1 MRHSLIRLIE
11 ARGGSNTARD
21 DRPTTRSSFGRTST
35 PRPNTQVQ
43 VHHRLDVH
51 LRFQVSGCTPFVSLC
66 MWDHPARSAG
76 YLAASRSSLRFSGVR
91 PGLILR
97 QHHHH
102 PCRHAMEA
110 LSECAPEGRR
120 CMDAPGLRF
129 GGSLW
134 GSEAQARPVPLHK
147 LPLFDPVQPLRSAIP
162 QPKQPHHHHR
172 PRLRPIASLTMFH
185 AILRSD
191 DADS

>member
-1 MRHSLIRLIE
+1 
-11 ARGGSNTARD
+11 
-21 DRPTTRSSFGRTST
+21 
-35 PRPNTQVQ
+35 
-43 VHHRLDVH
+43 
-51 LRFQVSGCTPFVSLC
+51 
-66 MWDHPARSAG
+66 
-76 YLAASRSSLRFSGVR
+76 
-91 PGLILR
+91 
-97 QHHHH
+97 
-102 PCRHAMEA
+102 
-110 LSECAPEGRR
+110 
-120 CMDAPGLRF
+120 MDAPGLRF

-172 PRLRPIASLTMFH
+172 PRLQPITSLTMFH